1 VLAAGEPLEIELPSG
16 AQRARRR
23 AARLRR
29 PLAKLAYLGQLLK
42 TAFTFGD
49 WLPYALWKLER
60 HSGVHFVASPS
71 QRRHPL
77 LLGLPLLVRALRQ
90 RALR

>member
-1 VLAAGEPLEIELPSG
+1 V
-16 AQRARRR
+16 
-23 AARLRR
+23 
-29 PLAKLAYLGQLLK
+29 GQLLK

-60 HSGVHFVASPS
+60 HSGARLVASAR
-71 QRRHPL
+71 QRRHPFL
-77 LLGLPLLVRALRQ
+77 FGWPLLVRALRQ